1 MEKLVYPVV
10 TLRSA
15 TANINFGQKPFK
27 ETPPKGFTF
36 LSSAGTKPETVIS
49 DPTQFVGVTTYRG
62 NGRHQ
67 DETFNLGMS
76 PDFVW
81 VKRRDGTYDNM
92 LFDTVR
98 GDGKE
103 IYSEIELCT
112 RIQVF

>member
-1 MEKLVYPVV
+1 MDKNPS
-10 TLRSA
+10 R
-15 TANINFGQKPFK
+15 KHHR
-27 ETPPKGFTF
+27 KGFTS

-49 DPTQFVGVTTYRG
+49 DHSIVGVTTYRG
-62 NGRHQ
+62 NGSSGRAFF
-67 DETFNLGMS
+67 DLGMS

-103 IYSEIELCT
+103 IYSEGI
-112 RIQVF
+112 